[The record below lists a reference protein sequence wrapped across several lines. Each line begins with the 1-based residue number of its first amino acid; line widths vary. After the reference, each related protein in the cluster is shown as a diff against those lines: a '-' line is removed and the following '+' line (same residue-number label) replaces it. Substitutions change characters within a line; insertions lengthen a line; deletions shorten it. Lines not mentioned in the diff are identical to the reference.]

1 MELLEN
7 APSWDRWHL
16 NFEAKKFLPTK
27 DVQLSFKAGWP
38 RILARQFLES
48 TMSFC
53 KFDTAHPPSPLQCYL
68 HCPVFAIK
76 LVHLIESLALC
87 SQVLLTHFCLDCS
100 YSKYMHPWLL
110 PDFWKPPKCWFCLC
124 LVVLLQ
130 EEWLH
135 MVDYTMWLSKVES
148 NSFMHGL
155 LCDEPNFSKDMP
167 TWVYLCKSMIHCNNH
182 CWVEHISKYAANQF
196 VNKIK
201 ISIQLWR

>member
-1 MELLEN
+1 MEFLIVKDGKLNMQFSRSQISILISLIRIIFFSSFLIGSQLILVSGGLQFMELLEN
-7 APSWDRWHL
+7 ATSWDRWHL

-87 SQVLLTHFCLDCS
+87 SQVLLTHFC
-100 YSKYMHPWLL
+100 
-110 PDFWKPPKCWFCLC
+110 
-124 LVVLLQ
+124 
-130 EEWLH
+130 
-135 MVDYTMWLSKVES
+135 
-148 NSFMHGL
+148 
-155 LCDEPNFSKDMP
+155 
-167 TWVYLCKSMIHCNNH
+167 
-182 CWVEHISKYAANQF
+182 
-196 VNKIK
+196 
-201 ISIQLWR
+201 